1 MYQFKVCVETILFH
15 LLDLTETSQDLHKRK
30 NLYSQFRLWKRMK
43 RKKYYLIVTQ
53 SAKKEMAEAEK
64 AEQQRLDQR
73 TKLEHAKAYRRELA
87 TRFRDIFD
95 PVRAFSE
102 CYDNFAKLR

>member
-1 MYQFKVCVETILFH
+1 M
-15 LLDLTETSQDLHKRK
+15 HKRK

-73 TKLEHAKAYRRELA
+73 TKLEHAKAYRRQLS
-87 TRFRDIFD
+87 TRFREISD
-95 PVRAFSE
+95 PARAFSE
-102 CYDNFAKLR
+102 FCDNFANLR